1 MERTIGAGSSSRR
14 RRDTPEWAW
23 EQALI
28 DAYYD
33 HRWHEVLDPLAAAV
47 RRWEAGELDHVDLA
61 RTAGRVRKGVSPID
75 YVFSQKR
82 EMLAPLIEF
91 DEEWSGP
98 WIAAHPRPATGG
110 ADAHEGRANDGD
122 QHEAGTP
129 MSDNPISPPAPRD
142 AVL

>member
-1 MERTIGAGSSSRR
+1 MSQKR

-33 HRWHEVLDPLAAAV
+33 YRWHQVLDPLAAAV

-61 RTAGRVRKGVSPID
+61 RVAGRIRKGMSPID
-75 YVFSQKR
+75 YLFNEKR
-82 EMLAPLIEF
+82 EMLVRMIEF

-98 WIAAHPRPATGG
+98 WIAAHPRLETPVVAAYPVTLPSEEEIEHGLG
-110 ADAHEGRANDGD
+110 TLSRDA
-122 QHEAGTP
+122 EAGEGE
-129 MSDNPISPPAPRD
+129 DAP
-142 AVL
+142 

>member
-1 MERTIGAGSSSRR
+1 MSGKR

-33 HRWHEVLDPLAAAV
+33 YRWHQVLDPLAAAV

-61 RTAGRVRKGVSPID
+61 RAAGRVRKGTSPID
-75 YVFSQKR
+75 YLFSEKR
-82 EMLAPLIEF
+82 EMLVRMIEF

-98 WIAAHPRPATGG
+98 WIAAHPRPQTPEIGAHDGRGDDDATDPGG
-110 ADAHEGRANDGD
+110 N
-122 QHEAGTP
+122 
-129 MSDNPISPPAPRD
+129 
-142 AVL
+142 L